1 MTKSINTDTKKEKI
15 LKPTKKQRV
24 PKLEKIEEQQE
35 PKIEEPKPL
44 LKKPRPQKKVQFKY
58 EEDLCG
64 TDSDDEYVITKVKR
78 NKTDIKTFNN
88 NSIIENYIF

>member
-1 MTKSINTDTKKEKI
+1 MNKSINTDTKKEKI

-58 EEDLCG
+58 EEDSSE
-64 TDSDDEYVITKVKR
+64 TDSDDEYMITKIKK
-78 NKTDIKTFNN
+78 NKTDIKTFNDKN
-88 NSIIENYIF
+88 IIENYIF